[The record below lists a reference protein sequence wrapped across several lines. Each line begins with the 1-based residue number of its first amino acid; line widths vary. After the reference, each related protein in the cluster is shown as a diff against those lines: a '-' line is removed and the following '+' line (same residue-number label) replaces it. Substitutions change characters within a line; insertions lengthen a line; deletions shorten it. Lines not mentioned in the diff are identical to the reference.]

1 MLLPDVFLNLVRV
14 SHTMFH
20 VLLVAPVVPD
30 YEGCPTSTYQQFT
43 RGTSVGLWASMEK
56 RLTKNLR
63 YGARIYPLRRVG
75 HFQKESVKEQHC
87 EQETKATKLH
97 SAFENLQYSIIL

>member
-56 RLTKNLR
+56 RLTKKFEIRCEDISSSPCRPLSKGISQRTTLR
-63 YGARIYPLRRVG
+63 TRD
-75 HFQKESVKEQHC
+75 ESYKV
-87 EQETKATKLH
+87 
-97 SAFENLQYSIIL
+97 AFGL